1 MAQNTVQVSIRVRND
16 TAERWNSVDPTL
28 AMGEFGLESDT
39 LKLKIGDGHTAW
51 HSLTYI
57 TSNSSGS
64 NTFDP
69 TYFTTDVNGNI
80 TFVASFA
87 NALVTKDSNNIVNDL
102 LVNTPGN
109 NANGL
114 SAVNKTYVDQKIQT
128 AIDGTNH
135 LKRII
140 VDDLPFPAEA
150 EDNTIYMVLDPNIE
164 NGDRYKDWMLINGS
178 FVLIGDT
185 SVNLKNLI
193 SGATKT
199 PGHLVAI
206 GDGNSLIDSGYEA
219 SRLEIATSTTL
230 GVVKS
235 GNGSQTKSDPG
246 YNHIIVDNSG
256 FMTVNHVSTT
266 TLYVPDGDQLILN
279 GGSA

>member
-1 MAQNTVQVSIRVRND
+1 MAQNTIQVSIRVRND
-16 TAERWNSVDPTL
+16 TAATWSSVDPTL

-51 HSLTYI
+51 HSLAYI
-57 TSNSSGS
+57 TNTSSGS
-64 NTFDP
+64 NTFDS
-69 TYFTTDVNGNI
+69 TYFTTDINGNI
-80 TFVASFA
+80 TFVTSFT
-87 NALVTKDSNNIVNDL
+87 NALVTKDSNNIVNNL
-102 LVNTPGN
+102 LVNTPDN
-109 NANGL
+109 NANVL

-140 VDDLPFPAEA
+140 VDSLPFPAEA
-150 EDNTIYMVLDPNIE
+150 EENAIYMILDSNIE
-164 NGDRYKDWMLINGS
+164 SGDRYKDWMLIDGS
-178 FVLIGDT
+178 FVLVGDT

-193 SGATKT
+193 TGATI
-199 PGHLVAI
+199 PGHLVSI
-206 GDGNSLIDSGYEA
+206 GNDNSLIDSGYEA

-235 GNGSQTKSDPG
+235 GNGSQIKSDPG

-279 GGSA
+279 GGNA

>member
-1 MAQNTVQVSIRVRND
+1 
-16 TAERWNSVDPTL
+16 
-28 AMGEFGLESDT
+28 MGEFGLESDT

-51 HSLTYI
+51 HSLAYI
-57 TSNSSGS
+57 TNNSNGS

-69 TYFTTDVNGNI
+69 TYFTTDMNGNI

-87 NALVTKDSNNIVNDL
+87 NTLVTKDSNNIVNDL
-102 LVNTPGN
+102 LVNTPN
-109 NANGL
+109 DSANVL

-128 AIDGTNH
+128 AIDDTNH
-135 LKRII
+135 LKRTI
-140 VDDLPFPAEA
+140 VDSLPFPAEA
-150 EDNTIYMVLDPNIE
+150 EENTIYMILDSNTE
-164 NGDRYKDWMLINGS
+164 SGDRYKDWMLIDGS
-178 FVLIGDT
+178 FVLVGDT

-193 SGATKT
+193 SGVTKT
-199 PGHLVAI
+199 PGHLVSIA
-206 GDGNSLIDSGYEA
+206 DDNSLIDSGYEA

-235 GNGSQTKSDPG
+235 GNGSQIKSDPG

-266 TLYVPDGDQLILN
+266 TLYVPDGD
-279 GGSA
+279 